1 MSANEYEKTEELK
14 AAIKVLFEYLT
25 YDEQN
30 EIIALVEK
38 KLQSEDRK

>member
-30 EIIALVEK
+30 EIIDMVK
-38 KLQSEDRK
+38 KNRLNNDR

>member
-30 EIIALVEK
+30 EIIDMIK
-38 KLQSEDRK
+38 KNRLNNDR

>member
-30 EIIALVEK
+30 EIIDMVK
-38 KLQSEDRK
+38 KNRLNTDR